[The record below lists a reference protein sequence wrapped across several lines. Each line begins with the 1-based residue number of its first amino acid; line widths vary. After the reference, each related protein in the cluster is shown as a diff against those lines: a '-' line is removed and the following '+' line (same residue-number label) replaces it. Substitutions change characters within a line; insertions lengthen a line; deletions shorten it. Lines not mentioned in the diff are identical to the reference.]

1 MTMPTK
7 RSIPISI
14 KLIAGII
21 VFMGMFV
28 VAMVFGAAETSI
40 KDVWFALTTSME
52 GEKLSLLREIR
63 LPVRLR
69 LFWSEPRLR
78 SPAPSCRALPAI
90 RWRIPACSALPAG
103 RMRRLPSRWLS
114 CRSPIILALWWP
126 ASSGGDRR
134 RDGLWHRS
142 HAKRRLLSL
151 ADGAGWLSRIR
162 IPVRHR

>member
-63 LPVRLR
+63 LPREVAAILVGAALAVSGAIMQGITRNPLADPG
-69 LFWSEPRLR
+69 LLGLTSGANAALAFTLAFM
-78 SPAPSCRALPAI
+78 PA
-90 RWRIPACSALPAG
+90 
-103 RMRRLPSRWLS
+103 
-114 CRSPIILALWWP
+114 PIILALWWP
-126 ASSGGDRR
+126 ASSERR
-134 RDGLWHRS
+134 S
-142 HAKRRLLSL
+142 A
-151 ADGAGWLSRIR
+151 
-162 IPVRHR
+162 P